1 MKDICTRRRAMS
13 AAGGLWLLSG
23 LGGLAWPRQAAAT
36 EPFPGKMVRIVV
48 PFPPGGSTDALA
60 RHIAEKLALRWK
72 RPVVVENRPGANTIL
87 GTDVVAKSAADGH
100 TLGIVA
106 GSHSI
111 NPFLTS
117 KLPYDTLKDLTGVTM
132 LTRFQMAL
140 YAAPNFPAGNP
151 RELMDLARRMDGKLA
166 YGSATTQSYLA
177 MELLNHMA
185 KTSMQYVPYK
195 GSAQAM
201 SDLLGGH
208 VQLLIDPVVPGAV
221 EFARQGKLKII
232 AGLGTTPSVL
242 TPSVP
247 TIGSAVPGYDFSGVF
262 GVIARHGTPA
272 ALLQHI
278 RDEIAAVLRLP
289 DVDERIRTI
298 GQEPVGSTP
307 AEYNQ
312 YILAEMRK
320 WEPVIKATGA
330 RID

>member
-1 MKDICTRRRAMS
+1 MESKRSNRRDILAK
-13 AAGGLWLLSG
+13 AG
-23 LGGLAWPRQAAAT
+23 LGALTGLGSLIY
-36 EPFPGKMVRIVV
+36 PGLLRAESSYPQKMVRIIV

-60 RHIAEKLALRWK
+60 RHIAEKLSSRWK
-72 RPVVVENRPGANTIL
+72 QSVIIENKPGANTIL
-87 GTDVVAKSAADGH
+87 GTDVVAKSAPDGH

-106 GSHSI
+106 GSHCI
-111 NPFLTS
+111 NPFLSS

-132 LTRFQMAL
+132 LTSFQMAL
-140 YAAPNFPAGNP
+140 YAAPDFPANNP
-151 RELMDLARRMDGKLA
+151 AELIALARKQNGKLA

-185 KTSMQYVPYK
+185 QTQMQYVPYK
-195 GSAQAM
+195 GSAQTI

-208 VQLLIDPVVPGAV
+208 VQLLIDPIAQGSV

-232 AGLGTTPSVL
+232 ATLGSKPSDL
-242 TPSVP
+242 AP
-247 TIGSAVPGYDFSGVF
+247 TAPTMDSAVPGYEFSGVF
-262 GVIARHGTPA
+262 GVIARHGTPT
-272 ALLQHI
+272 ALLQYI
-278 RDEIAAVLRLP
+278 RDEIATVLKLP
-289 DVDERIRTI
+289 DVAERIKTI

-307 AEYNQ
+307 AQYNQ